1 MAQLRLS
8 DKLQAEILEKIEAS
22 RKKEPE
28 FDVPVVQVA
37 AFEKHFIKPGLI
49 EWLEKCPDPETAGE
63 MVLGNSYYTSH
74 TLNFDM
80 PRGDHLSK
88 VRYRPQYVESF
99 YIEEVKQGNYD
110 LTSLAEIFP
119 FVKEFI
125 AERAE
130 ISMHNERIHT
140 LKQSLNKAMRN
151 YTWANTFV
159 KEIEQAKFFMPNW
172 AIAKMEEKV
181 VRDTEPKKR
190 NNLAEDDLMALKQQL
205 VSHAIVN

>member
-8 DKLQAEILEKIEAS
+8 DKLQSEILQKIEAS

-28 FDVPVVQVA
+28 FEVPVVQVA

-49 EWLEKCPDPETAGE
+49 EWLEKCPDPETASELVVGT
-63 MVLGNSYYTSH
+63 SYYTSH
-74 TLNFDM
+74 TVSFAM
-80 PRGDHLSK
+80 PQSEYGLK
-88 VRYRPQYVESF
+88 VRYRPKYVESF
-99 YIEEVKQGNYD
+99 YIEEVKQDNYD
-110 LTSLAEIFP
+110 LTQLAEIFP

-125 AERAE
+125 AERTE
-130 ISMHNERIHT
+130 ILMHNERIST
-140 LKQSLNKAMRN
+140 LKQSLSNAMRN

-159 KEIEQAKFFMPNW
+159 KEVEQAKFFMPNW